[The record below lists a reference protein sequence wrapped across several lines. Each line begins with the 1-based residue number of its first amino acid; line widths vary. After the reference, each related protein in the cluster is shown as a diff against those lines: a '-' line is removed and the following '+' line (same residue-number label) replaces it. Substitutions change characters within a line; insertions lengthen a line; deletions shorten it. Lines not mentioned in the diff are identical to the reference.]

1 MKKYIALAAFAAI
14 LLCGCADDE
23 GTTSTSRQSSST
35 STSSSSVDP
44 LVSSIMSDLDISLP
58 EGGTTYFSGGNATGR
73 MTVTE
78 KKVYPAEKTFKIPS
92 HTHLY
97 IKNGGEFTVE
107 GKFEAR
113 EGCEITIENGCALI
127 LNGEAS
133 LNCDM
138 HIEEG
143 GKLVVGENGKVS
155 GSGTIYIFNSD
166 CIEDTKNIENSI
178 KITG

>member
-23 GTTSTSRQSSST
+23 GTTSTIKQSSST
-35 STSSSSVDP
+35 TVSSSSQDP

-58 EGGTTYFSGGNATGR
+58 ESGTTYFSSGNATGR

-78 KKVYPAEKTFKIPS
+78 KKVYPAEKTFKVPS

-107 GKFEAR
+107 GKFDAR
-113 EGCEITIENGCALI
+113 EGCEISIESGCALI
-127 LNGEAS
+127 LNGESA
-133 LNCDM
+133 LNCDLY
-138 HIEEG
+138 IEDG

-155 GSGTIYIFNSD
+155 GSGTIYTFSND
-166 CIEDTKNIENSI
+166 CIENSKNIENSI
-178 KITG
+178 KVTG